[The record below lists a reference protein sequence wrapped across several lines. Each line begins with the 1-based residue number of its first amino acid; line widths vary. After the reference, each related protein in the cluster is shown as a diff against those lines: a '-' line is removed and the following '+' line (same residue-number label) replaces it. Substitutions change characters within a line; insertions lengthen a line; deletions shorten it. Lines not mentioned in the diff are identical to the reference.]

1 MININKS
8 DKIRIYN
15 DGVLII
21 EGNCYNDIKSTVE
34 KAKKIIQDAYQ
45 INILT
50 QILIE
55 IREVA

>member
-1 MININKS
+1 MIDIRVNE
-8 DKIRIYN
+8 KIRIYN

-34 KAKKIIQDAYQ
+34 KAIKIIQDAYQ
-45 INILT
+45 ITILT
-50 QILIE
+50 QILRE